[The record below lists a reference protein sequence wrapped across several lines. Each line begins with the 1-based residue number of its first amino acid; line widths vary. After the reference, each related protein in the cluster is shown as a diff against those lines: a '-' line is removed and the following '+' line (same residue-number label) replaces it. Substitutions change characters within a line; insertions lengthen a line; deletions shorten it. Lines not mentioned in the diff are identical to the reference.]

1 MIISI
6 SGGFIMNLDT
16 FIGSLKKY
24 AVFTGRLSLREF
36 VNFILWYL
44 IIAFAVG
51 FFEGLFLSEYVL
63 VTGQSMIGNIYTIA
77 LILPLISLE
86 IRRMHDVGK
95 LGWFSFIPI
104 YNLVLVFTKDDEKE
118 NQYGSNPEATNN
130 R

>member
-1 MIISI
+1 
-6 SGGFIMNLDT
+6 MNLDT

-51 FFEGLFLSEYVL
+51 FFEGLFLPEYVL
-63 VTGQSMIGNIYTIA
+63 VTGQSMLGNIYTIA
-77 LILPLISLE
+77 LILPSISLE

-95 LGWFSFIPI
+95 LGWFSLIPI
-104 YNLVLVFTKDDEKE
+104 YNLDLVFTKDDEKE
-118 NQYGSNPEATNN
+118 NQYGSNPKATNN

>member
-1 MIISI
+1 
-6 SGGFIMNLDT
+6 MNLDT

-24 AVFTGRLSLREF
+24 AVFTGRASRREF
-36 VNFILWYL
+36 VNFRLWYL

-51 FFEGLFLSEYVL
+51 FFEGLFFPEFVL
-63 VTGQSMIGNIYTIA
+63 VTGQSMLGNIYTIA
-77 LILPLISLE
+77 LILPSISVE

-95 LGWFSFIPI
+95 SGWYSLIPI
-104 YNLVLVFTKDDEKE
+104 YNLVLAFTKGDEKE

>member
-51 FFEGLFLSEYVL
+51 FFEGLFLPEYVL
-63 VTGQSMIGNIYTIA
+63 VTGQSMLGNIYTIA
-77 LILPLISLE
+77 LILPSISLE

-95 LGWFSFIPI
+95 LGWFSLIPI

>member
-1 MIISI
+1 MIKSI

-24 AVFTGRLSLREF
+24 AVFTGRASRREF

-51 FFEGLFLSEYVL
+51 FFEGLFFPEFVL
-63 VTGQSMIGNIYTIA
+63 VTGQSMLGNIYTIA
-77 LILPLISLE
+77 LILPSISLE

-95 LGWFSFIPI
+95 LGWFSLIPI
-104 YNLVLVFTKDDEKE
+104 YNLVLAFTKDDEKE

>member
-1 MIISI
+1 
-6 SGGFIMNLDT
+6 MNLDT

-24 AVFTGRLSLREF
+24 AVFTGRASRREF

-51 FFEGLFLSEYVL
+51 FFEGLFLPEYVL
-63 VTGQSMIGNIYTIA
+63 VTGQSMLGNIYTIA
-77 LILPLISLE
+77 LILPSISLE

-95 LGWFSFIPI
+95 LGWFSLIPI